1 MRRAR
6 VLTYL
11 LIFVMSGQVMAQT
24 QPSVQA
30 KAKTLGESVDHDAIL
45 MNAYK
50 REFAF
55 LEAERDALT
64 KRLAAL
70 DSRMQTKVNQA
81 RGAVEAVQS
90 RVANQDLDLNS
101 LQGKLDAVDAEGEA
115 EESPA
120 SFLSSLTSRASSA
133 LTQLGLKKIEKP
145 NDPIASVPK
154 GIKAVL
160 DRVDAVLTRGQ
171 GLYRADAEFFDVS
184 GTLVSGHI
192 WHVGYVAS
200 YGIAAEKVGMLRPAG
215 DGRLQLVNHLEGA
228 ASAQGVESGKL
239 GQSVS
244 LFLYENLEKSIEI
257 PEAKT
262 AESIIQAGGVIAYVI
277 AGLGVF
283 AFMLLLGRIVL
294 LANYSRLALG
304 VKKLMRTCSGQ
315 LGEAEHTHLK
325 AMSGP
330 HARVLK
336 AVASTIKKPRQNQL
350 DTFTEAF
357 LTESPRL
364 DRFSA
369 LILVLAAIAPLLGLL
384 GTVTGMIATFDTITQ
399 FGTGNPKLLSGG
411 ISEALITTELG
422 LIVAIPAVLF
432 GNLLKGWSDQMK
444 DTIEQLCLQTM
455 NSVHMDGVQL
465 VLEESIKSKPAP
477 KQKSNVLAS

>member
-1 MRRAR
+1 MKLTKLLVC
-6 VLTYL
+6 VLVST
-11 LIFVMSGQVMAQT
+11 FVGHAVAQDNGSNQNVAT
-24 QPSVQA
+24 KST
-30 KAKTLGESVDHDAIL
+30 TLDHDAIL

-55 LEAERDALT
+55 LEAERAALT

-70 DSRMQTKVNQA
+70 DSRMQVKVGQA
-81 RGAVEAVQS
+81 RGAVEAVQA
-90 RVANQDLDLNS
+90 RGAHQDLELNA
-101 LQGKLDAVDAEGEA
+101 LQAKLDAVEAQGES
-115 EESPA
+115 EESPE
-120 SFLSSLTSRASSA
+120 SFLSSLKARASSA
-133 LTQLGLKKIEKP
+133 LTQLGLTE
-145 NDPIASVPK
+145 
-154 GIKAVL
+154 IKAETDANATVPSAIKSVL
-160 DRVDAVLTRGQ
+160 GRVETALVQGQ
-171 GLYRADAEFFDVS
+171 TLYRTESDFFDVS
-184 GTLVSGHI
+184 GTLVSGSI

-200 YGIAAEKVGMLRPAG
+200 YGVAADTYGMLRPAG
-215 DGRLQLVNHLEGA
+215 NGRLQLVNDPKGID
-228 ASAQGVESGKL
+228 SAKAIESGERS
-239 GQSVS
+239 QNIS

-262 AESIIQAGGVIAYVI
+262 AQSIIQAGGVIAYVI
-277 AGLGVF
+277 AGLGVL
-283 AFMLLLGRIVL
+283 AFLLLLGRILL
-294 LANYSRLALG
+294 LANYARLAMR
-304 VKKLMRTCSGQ
+304 VKKLINRCAGT
-315 LGEAEHTHLK
+315 LGDEDSK
-325 AMSGP
+325 ALQSLRGP

-336 AVASTIKKPRQNQL
+336 AVAVTIKRPRQNQL

-455 NSVHMDGVQL
+455 NSVHMDGVHLVVEEQL
-465 VLEESIKSKPAP
+465 RLSHPP
-477 KQKSNVLAS
+477 KKKTNVLAS

>member
-1 MRRAR
+1 M
-6 VLTYL
+6 
-11 LIFVMSGQVMAQT
+11 
-24 QPSVQA
+24 
-30 KAKTLGESVDHDAIL
+30 
-45 MNAYK
+45 
-50 REFAF
+50 
-55 LEAERDALT
+55 
-64 KRLAAL
+64 
-70 DSRMQTKVNQA
+70 
-81 RGAVEAVQS
+81 
-90 RVANQDLDLNS
+90 
-101 LQGKLDAVDAEGEA
+101 
-115 EESPA
+115 
-120 SFLSSLTSRASSA
+120 
-133 LTQLGLKKIEKP
+133 
-145 NDPIASVPK
+145 
-154 GIKAVL
+154 
-160 DRVDAVLTRGQ
+160 
-171 GLYRADAEFFDVS
+171 
-184 GTLVSGHI
+184 
-192 WHVGYVAS
+192 
-200 YGIAAEKVGMLRPAG
+200 
-215 DGRLQLVNHLEGA
+215 
-228 ASAQGVESGKL
+228 
-239 GQSVS
+239 S

-283 AFMLLLGRIVL
+283 AFLLLIGRILL
-294 LANYSRLALG
+294 LANYSRLALS
-304 VKKLMRTCSGQ
+304 VRKLMKRSAGNLGDTEQTQ
-315 LGEAEHTHLK
+315 LQ
-325 AMSGP
+325 AMTGP

-336 AVASTIKKPRQNQL
+336 AVVATIKKPRQNQL

-465 VLEESIKSKPAP
+465 VIDEPAKSSSAPAQNS
-477 KQKSNVLAS
+477 KVLAS

>member
-1 MRRAR
+1 
-6 VLTYL
+6 
-11 LIFVMSGQVMAQT
+11 
-24 QPSVQA
+24 
-30 KAKTLGESVDHDAIL
+30 
-45 MNAYK
+45 
-50 REFAF
+50 
-55 LEAERDALT
+55 
-64 KRLAAL
+64 
-70 DSRMQTKVNQA
+70 MQTKVNQA
-81 RGAVEAVQS
+81 RIAVETVQA
-90 RVANQDLDLNS
+90 RVASQDLALNS
-101 LQGKLDAVDAEGEA
+101 LQSKLDAVDLAGES

-120 SFLSSLTSRASSA
+120 SFLNSLKSRASSA
-133 LTQLGLKKIEKP
+133 LGQLGLPKIDGSNEQ
-145 NDPIASVPK
+145 DVSVPA
-154 GIKAVL
+154 GITAVL
-160 DRVDAVLTRGQ
+160 SRVDSALNQGQ
-171 GLYRADAEFFDVS
+171 GLYREDGEFFDVS
-184 GTLVSGHI
+184 GTLVSGYI

-200 YGIAAEKVGMLRPAG
+200 YGVAAQKAGMLRPAG
-215 DGRLQLVNHLEGA
+215 DGRLQLVNHVQGT
-228 ASAQGVESGKL
+228 ASAQGVDSGKL
-239 GQSVS
+239 PTNVS

-283 AFMLLLGRIVL
+283 AFLLLIGRILL
-294 LANYSRLALG
+294 LANYSRLALS
-304 VKKLMRTCSGQ
+304 VRKLMKRSAGNLGDTEQTQ
-315 LGEAEHTHLK
+315 LQ
-325 AMSGP
+325 AMTGP

-336 AVASTIKKPRQNQL
+336 AVVATIKKPRQNQL

-465 VLEESIKSKPAP
+465 VIDEPAKSSSAPAQNS
-477 KQKSNVLAS
+477 KGLAS